1 MATASRGRLQFRL
14 LGPLEVCRDGEP
26 LRLGGER
33 QRALLA
39 LLLVHANELVR
50 EQPPK
55 RWVGSVVWRGKRSA
69 SVVNAARV
77 AVSRL
82 RRVLEG
88 GEERGVIERC
98 YRADIC

>member
-50 EQPPK
+50 TEALVDQLFGGE
-55 RWVGSVVWRGKRSA
+55 RLA
-69 SVVNAARV
+69 SVVNAGASRSRGCAACWK
-77 AVSRL
+77 AVRS
-82 RRVLEG
+82 VG
-88 GEERGVIERC
+88 
-98 YRADIC
+98 

>member
-50 EQPPK
+50 TEALVDQLF
-55 RWVGSVVWRGKRSA
+55 GGERSA
-69 SVVNAARV
+69 SVVNARCV
-77 AVSRL
+77 ASRGCAACWKAV
-82 RRVLEG
+82 RSVG
-88 GEERGVIERC
+88 
-98 YRADIC
+98 